1 MPDFV
6 KVAKVSEIPPGKCF
20 KADVNGSKIA
30 IFNVA
35 GQLFALEDSCSHL
48 GAPLSSGFL
57 GKDSISCEWHGA
69 TFDLRTGEAL
79 SAPAKDPVPTFEV
92 RISGDDIEIAV

>member
-6 KVAKVSEIPPGKCF
+6 KVAGLSDVLPGKCF
-20 KADVNGSKIA
+20 KADVNGCKIVL
-30 IFNVA
+30 FNVA
-35 GQLFALEDSCSHL
+35 GQIFALEDSCSHL
-48 GAPLSSGFL
+48 GAPLSSGYL

-79 SAPAKDPVPTFEV
+79 SAPAKEPVQTYEV
-92 RISGDDIEIAV
+92 RITGDDIEVAV